1 MPTQVKKTRA
11 MYAKY
16 RVTGLSRKHILFA
29 VERMFEETNNPGES
43 IVHRTKNY
51 EIRAMRRHHGVQLDW
66 AKVGTFYDPKG
77 EQCQSK

>member
-1 MPTQVKKTRA
+1 MQTQIKKTRQ

-16 RVTGLSRKHILFA
+16 RVTGLSRKHITFA
-29 VERMFEETNNPGES
+29 VERMFEETNRVGES

-66 AKVGTFYDPKG
+66 AKLGTFYNPKG
-77 EQCQSK
+77 E